1 MEPRHLIRAAIAVS
15 VVGHLALAVGVF
27 FADARPFDPSVTENI
42 AVDIVTPAEVAAVAK
57 EPEATPPPPEK
68 PKPLEFRLPDLN
80 KPTSESKPQ
89 AAAQK
94 PPPPQPAASQPPPQ
108 AAPQQAPSPAQS
120 SPQQASPAQ
129 PPPSPPNA
137 QPAQQQA
144 ALQPPP
150 PQISPPALPAPE
162 PDITVKY
169 GVMLGLP
176 DGNGGSAA
184 FSKADIAPLDIAA
197 FRRHLKT
204 CSTLPAAVAPTD
216 KVRIVLRAF
225 LAPNGKLI
233 TEPSLIE
240 ASASAK
246 GPLLMRAAMRALESC
261 QPYAMLPADKYN
273 EWKVLDL
280 PFTPQDFA
288 GG

>member
-15 VVGHLALAVGVF
+15 VIGHLALALGVF

-42 AVDIVTPAEVAAVAK
+42 AVDIVTPEEVAAVAK
-57 EPEATPPPPEK
+57 EPEAKSPPEK
-68 PKPLEFRLPDLN
+68 PKPPEFRLPDLN
-80 KPTSESKPQ
+80 KPTSESTPQ

-94 PPPPQPAASQPPPQ
+94 PSAPQPAAAQPPPQ
-108 AAPQQAPSPAQS
+108 AVPQQALPPAQS
-120 SPQQASPAQ
+120 SPQQTSPAQ
-129 PPPSPPNA
+129 PPPSPNA

-150 PQISPPALPAPE
+150 PQIAPQVPPAPE

-176 DGNGGSAA
+176 EGNGGSAA

-246 GPLLMRAAMRALESC
+246 GPLLMQAAMRALESC